1 MHANTKKEDKSAEKV
16 KENSTLLHFGL
27 FEGNFIPQNDIK
39 NIEASLEDNRK
50 NYGIDTYPYEPE
62 KLAPKYKNGGKSKSK
77 CLLS

>member
-1 MHANTKKEDKSAEKV
+1 MHAKDKKDDKSAEKV

-50 NYGIDTYPYEPE
+50 NYGIDTYPYEQRSLPQSIQMV
-62 KLAPKYKNGGKSKSK
+62 GKKSK
-77 CLLS
+77 CLIS